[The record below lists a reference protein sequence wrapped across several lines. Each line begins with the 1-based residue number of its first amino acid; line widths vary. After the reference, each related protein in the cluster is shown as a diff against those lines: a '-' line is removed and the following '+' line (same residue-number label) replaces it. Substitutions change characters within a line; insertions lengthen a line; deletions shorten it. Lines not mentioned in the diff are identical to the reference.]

1 MPQDAF
7 TLKYI
12 ARELNQ
18 TFTGGKISKI
28 NQPSKDTLSLLIYT
42 RLGTVK
48 LTCDLSAKY
57 CRLSVGETCPE
68 VNPEVAPNFCM
79 LLRKHLQNA
88 EILAVSQVALER
100 VIRFDFKCFSE
111 FEITEMSLYFEI
123 MGKYSNAVLVKDGVI
138 VGALKTASLETG
150 ARRVTLGGAKY
161 LLPAS
166 QGKAEQNSLQEIKK
180 VFETKDGYTL
190 GGAAKFIA
198 EKIAGVA
205 YTTAEDIVSLYGEDL
220 SAEQVYSYL
229 NEGEIYP
236 CVIYNDGVAIDF
248 KARNSLGAVKRES
261 ILKAQRE
268 YYDYA
273 VYKKKFEDEKRKLN
287 SALASAIKKVEKR
300 LADLYDRLTECEKA
314 EGVKLCGELITANIY
329 AVERG
334 MKSFE
339 AINYYDENCATVK
352 IALDPQLSPSQN
364 AQRYYKKYAKLKRTE
379 QNLTARKADEVARL
393 DYLNTIESNLAYA
406 ENLTD
411 LKETREELISLSL
424 LPPPPKLKGGKQ
436 KNAKAAESN
445 FRQFDF
451 GGFCVVCGRNNVQN
465 DNLTKGLDGEDIW
478 LHTKT
483 YHSAHVG
490 IILQGKKATDEVI
503 KFAAEVCAYYSDA
516 RENGKVPVDFTL
528 RKYVKKPKGAAF
540 GYFEY
545 TNQKTILVAPKA
557 HFEERRDER

>member
-12 ARELNQ
+12 ARELSD

-42 RLGTVK
+42 RFGTVK

-88 EILAVSQVALER
+88 EVLMVEQVGGER

-111 FEITEMSLYFEI
+111 FEIAEMSLYFEI

-161 LLPAS
+161 FLPAS
-166 QGKAEQNSLQEIKK
+166 QGKAEQSSLQEIKK
-180 VFETKDGYTL
+180 AFENKDGYAL
-190 GGAAKFIA
+190 GSTAKFIA
-198 EKIAGVA
+198 EKISGVA
-205 YTTAEDIVSLYGEDL
+205 YTTAEDIVSLYGDSL
-220 SAEQVYSYL
+220 TAEQVYSYL
-229 NEGEIYP
+229 NDGEVYP
-236 CVIYNDGVAIDF
+236 CVVYHQGEPCDF
-248 KARNSLGAVKRES
+248 KARSSLGAIKRES
-261 ILKAQRE
+261 LLEAQRE
-268 YYDYA
+268 FYDYA

-287 SALASAIKKVEKR
+287 SALSSAIKKVEKR
-300 LADLYDRLTECEKA
+300 LADLYDRLSECDKA
-314 EGVKLCGELITANIY
+314 EGVKLKGELITANIY
-329 AVERG
+329 AIQRG
-334 MKSFE
+334 LNSFE
-339 AINYYDENCATVK
+339 AVNYYDENCATVK
-352 IALDPQLSPSQN
+352 IELDPQLSPSQN

-379 QNLTARKADEVARL
+379 QTLTARKVDEVARL
-393 DYLNTIESNLAYA
+393 DYLKTIESNLSLA

-436 KNAKAAESN
+436 KGGKPAEN
-445 FRQFDF
+445 NYRQFEYD
-451 GGFCVVCGRNNVQN
+451 GFLVLCGRNNVQN
-465 DNLTKGLDGEDIW
+465 ENLTKGLDGEDIW
-478 LHTKT
+478 LHAKA

-490 IILQGKKATDEVI
+490 IILQGRNATDEII
-503 KFAAEVCAYYSDA
+503 KFAAQICAYYSDA
-516 RENGKVPVDFTL
+516 RENGKVPIDYSQ
-528 RKYVKKPKGAAF
+528 RKNVKKPKGTAL

-545 TNQKTILVAPKA
+545 TNHKTILVAPNA
-557 HFEERRDER
+557 HTEERRDER